1 MLAYVARRLLLM
13 IPMAIGMV
21 VITFGLLL
29 LIPGDPAAVLLGQEA
44 SARPSRIC
52 ATRWGSTIPGT

>member
-44 SARPSRIC
+44 SAEAMLAMVLTVDS
-52 ATRWGSTIPGT
+52 